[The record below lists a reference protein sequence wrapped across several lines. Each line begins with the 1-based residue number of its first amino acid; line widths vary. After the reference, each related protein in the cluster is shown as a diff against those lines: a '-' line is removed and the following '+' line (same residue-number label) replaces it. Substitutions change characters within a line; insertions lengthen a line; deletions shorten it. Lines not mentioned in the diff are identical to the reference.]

1 MTPKVQ
7 CDNLTLFH
15 QSKIEEERLTLLS
28 THQTNLRHSQTTY
41 TALQCTVLQIYS
53 NIFWDWKT
61 ITV

>member
-7 CDNLTLFH
+7 RDNMTLFH

-28 THQTNLRHSQTTY
+28 THQTNLGHSQTTY
-41 TALQCTVLQIYS
+41 TALQYTVLQIYS